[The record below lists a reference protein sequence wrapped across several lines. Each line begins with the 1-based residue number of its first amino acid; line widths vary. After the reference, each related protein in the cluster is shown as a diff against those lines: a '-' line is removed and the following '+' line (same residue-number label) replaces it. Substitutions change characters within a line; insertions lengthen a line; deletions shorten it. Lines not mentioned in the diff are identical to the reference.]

1 MDTIPPAGVQPTM
14 PPPPAHRARHA
25 LGFTT
30 AGLVLL
36 LAAVAVT
43 RTAEPNAA
51 QVFTGRNDSEVLGSL
66 AKVLFGASG
75 TTEFI
80 GILHAFLSFRRA
92 RTRSS
97 IAFAVAAGWV
107 SVVAW
112 WVSRS
117 S

>member
-1 MDTIPPAGVQPTM
+1 MSTIPPAGVHPTM
-14 PPPPAHRARHA
+14 PPPPADRARQA

-30 AGLVLL
+30 AGLITL
-36 LAAVAVT
+36 LAAVAVSRST
-43 RTAEPNAA
+43 QPNAA
-51 QVFTGRNDSEVLGSL
+51 QVFTGRNDSEMMASL
-66 AKVLFGASG
+66 AKVLFAASG

-80 GILHAFLSFRRA
+80 GLVHAFLSFRRA
-92 RTRSS
+92 ATRSS
-97 IAFAVAAGWV
+97 VAFAVAAAWL